1 MCARQEGR
9 DVIVIRDRIVAPPE
23 KKDAATADNIV
34 CYIAVGFEL
43 PVRAD
48 RSSNDKKG
56 ECCCCDWKNNFFS
69 HPIPKLSGPV
79 RRCRAIR
86 SEKKTESRRRL
97 ARSRIHV
104 ALAHTQ
110 LVRVIVV
117 VVVRLRL
124 LSQAAQVL
132 LFLDGC
138 QVRSL
143 RRQTKRGLAQ
153 YRYRFRNGRR
163 LVFSFG
169 RRRAGRRNY
178 VFFSFLLRPFF
189 LISFLLLLASYL
201 FLCAFP
207 GHQNLLI

>member
-1 MCARQEGR
+1 MLLSYEIESLRRPRKKTRRQQTISFVILRSDLNYRCARTAHQTTRKESVVAVTGKITFSLIQFLSCPAPSVDVGR
-9 DVIVIRDRIVAPPE
+9 
-23 KKDAATADNIV
+23 
-34 CYIAVGFEL
+34 F
-43 PVRAD
+43 VR
-48 RSSNDKKG
+48 K
-56 ECCCCDWKNNFFS
+56 
-69 HPIPKLSGPV
+69 
-79 RRCRAIR
+79 
-86 SEKKTESRRRL
+86 KKTESRRRL

-178 VFFSFLLRPFF
+178 VFFSFFFFFLLRPFF